1 MFKVPSLARYADRK
15 KAAED
20 KQWLETT
27 AQSIRR
33 TSTIRDN
40 LAEEAKKTYTGTGPS
55 PIGRNS
61 VKLGFNIASRL
72 EANPKKSPLQK
83 TQYQILVEA
92 MLNTC
97 MVAGWQPE
105 DVKLLRSAYS
115 SLADLDG
122 AILLTR
128 PAKAGDK
135 HYEQWWRD
143 AINKM
148 PPKKFEKLTNV
159 LSDLPGAF
167 HTRLGSH
174 YSYPLSKSASV
185 LLAQTSRAKEPPFY
199 KKALVGVLKVIKYA
213 VTASQVTD
221 RSDFLNQ
228 NAVED
233 YEIGQ

>member
-1 MFKVPSLARYADRK
+1 MFKVPSLAKYADRK

-33 TSTIRDN
+33 TSAIRDE
-40 LAEEAKKTYTGTGPS
+40 LAEEAKKSYAGTGPN
-55 PIGRNS
+55 PIGRHTI
-61 VKLGFNIASRL
+61 KLGSNIASRI

-97 MVAGWQPE
+97 MMTGWKQE
-105 DVKLLRSAYS
+105 DAKLLREAYS

-128 PAKAGDK
+128 PQKRGDK

-148 PPKKFEKLTNV
+148 PPKKFERLTNV

-167 HTRLGSH
+167 HSALGSH
-174 YSYPLSKSASV
+174 HSYPLTKSASV

-213 VTASQVTD
+213 LTASQVTD
-221 RSDFLNQ
+221 RSDFLGQ
-228 NAVED
+228 QAVED
-233 YEIGQ
+233 YEVGR

>member
-1 MFKVPSLARYADRK
+1 MFKVLSLAKYADRK

-33 TSTIRDN
+33 TSTIRDD
-40 LAEEAKKTYTGTGPS
+40 LAEEAKKTYSGTGPS
-55 PIGRNS
+55 PIGRNT
-61 VKLGFNIASRL
+61 VRLGSNIASRI

-97 MVAGWQPE
+97 MIAGWKPE
-105 DVKLLRSAYS
+105 DTKLLREAYS

-128 PAKAGDK
+128 PGKRGDK

-159 LSDLPGAF
+159 LSDIPGVF
-167 HTRLGSH
+167 HTSLGSH
-174 YSYPLSKSASV
+174 QAYPLAKSASV

-213 VTASQVTD
+213 LTASQVTD
-221 RSDFLNQ
+221 RTDFMSL
-228 NAVED
+228 NAVDD
-233 YEIGQ
+233 YDLGR